1 MKNINIYFTL
11 ILLISF
17 VGVADAQ
24 SREERRTQRK
34 QERLER
40 KQLKAE
46 QQEQRKAA
54 IVNLAE
60 DKTFVLEADALFDRY
75 MNRYNMVNNSF
86 IMLRSDQVV
95 LQTATPG
102 GHPGFNGMGGITLN
116 GRLVDYEVNEGKNN
130 RPVRV
135 TAQVS
140 TIAAGHGTIQMTI
153 GSDGNATGT
162 FRDNWGN
169 RITFT
174 GRISNLENSRVYEG
188 MSLFG

>member
-1 MKNINIYFTL
+1 MKNLKIYFTL

-24 SREERRTQRK
+24 SRKERRMQRK
-34 QERLER
+34 QERMER
-40 KQLKAE
+40 KKLEAE
-46 QQEQRKAA
+46 RQEQRKEA

-60 DKTFVLEADALFDRY
+60 DKAFVLEADALFDRY

-86 IMLRSDQVV
+86 IMLRGDQVV

-102 GHPGFNGMGGITLN
+102 GHPGFNGMGGITMN
-116 GRLVDYEVNEGKNN
+116 GRLVDYEVDEGKKN
-130 RPVRV
+130 RPVTV

-140 TIAAGHGTIQMTI
+140 TVAAGHGTINMTI

-174 GRISNLENSRVYEG
+174 GRISDLQNSRVYEG

>member
-1 MKNINIYFTL
+1 MKNLKIYFTL

-24 SREERRTQRK
+24 SRSERRMQRK
-34 QERLER
+34 QERLE
-40 KQLKAE
+40 
-46 QQEQRKAA
+46 QQKEM
-54 IVNLAE
+54 IVDLAE
-60 DKTFVLEADALFDRY
+60 EQAFVLEADALFDRY

-86 IMLRSDQVV
+86 IMLRGDEVV

-102 GHPGFNGMGGITLN
+102 GHPGYNGMGGITMN
-116 GRLVDYEVNEGKNN
+116 GRLTDYEVKEGKKN
-130 RPVRV
+130 RPVTV

-140 TIAAGHGTIQMTI
+140 TVAAGHGTIRMTI
-153 GSDGNATGT
+153 GSNGNATGI

-169 RITFT
+169 RITFS
-174 GRISNLENSRVYEG
+174 GRISDLENSRVYEG

>member
-1 MKNINIYFTL
+1 MKNIKIYFTL

-17 VGVADAQ
+17 VGAADAQ
-24 SREERRTQRK
+24 SRKERRTQRK
-34 QERLER
+34 QERLEQ
-40 KQLKAE
+40 KQPKAE

-60 DKTFVLEADALFDRY
+60 EKAFVLEADALFDRY

-86 IMLRSDQVV
+86 IMLRGDQVV

-116 GRLVDYEVNEGKNN
+116 GRLLDYEVREGKKN
-130 RPVRV
+130 RPVTI

-140 TIAAGHGTIQMTI
+140 TVAAGHGTIRMTI

>member
-1 MKNINIYFTL
+1 MKNLKIYFTL
-11 ILLISF
+11 ILLITF
-17 VGVADAQ
+17 TGVTDAQ
-24 SREERRTQRK
+24 SRKERRMERK
-34 QERLER
+34 QERLEQ

-46 QQEQRKAA
+46 QQEQQKEM

-60 DKTFVLEADALFDRY
+60 DKAFVLEADALFDRY

-86 IMLRSDQVV
+86 IMLRGDEVV

-102 GHPGFNGMGGITLN
+102 GHPGYNGMGGITLN
-116 GRLVDYEVNEGKNN
+116 GRLVDYEVNEGKKN
-130 RPVRV
+130 RPVTV

-140 TIAAGHGTIQMTI
+140 TVAAGHGTIRMTI
-153 GSDGNATGT
+153 GSDGNATGI

-169 RITFT
+169 RITFS
-174 GRISNLENSRVYEG
+174 GRISDLQNSRVYEG